1 MADTEKTYQLKKQ
14 LRQLEAYHGSGTEL
28 ISVYIPAGSQVHEMN
43 GKLRE
48 EMSQA
53 SNIKSKSTKLNVL
66 GALERIMNHLKV
78 YKKPPANGI
87 AVFAGNVS
95 DNPAKVD
102 IELFAIEPPE
112 PLNIGAYRCDSRFFL
127 EPLQSMIG
135 ATDSYGVV
143 VLDGRE
149 AIIAIV
155 KGTNITVIKKL
166 NSTAHAKIRKGG
178 QCLAAGTLIV
188 KDDGELM
195 DVEDFSA
202 GSRIIG
208 LDFPKSETR
217 PFYASDFFKTPAKHS
232 IIIRTEKPMCE
243 IRATPYHRFF
253 VLSEH
258 GPKEKFAKD
267 LDKSDRILVSRRVRC
282 AGARVKTGFQPG
294 MRIVLDDE
302 ERKKLKDARLGLKL
316 SQAEAA
322 EKAGLSQMV
331 ISHLERGTQNQTNGN
346 LRRIYS
352 IYGLGLDEMRLGR
365 KTADLPEYWN
375 EGLARLAGIICGDG
389 TLDGNRIIIYEGHK
403 ELAEDYR
410 ALIEKTIGV
419 KPSLRSVDKTAQNLQ
434 NFVRSGNSIEFPIQG
449 QNGSF
454 AKKCYFEVR
463 IYSLEFADELMRIA
477 PELLSRDRDIPAD
490 IPRCEDNVVAA
501 FLSGLYDAE
510 GYMHGD
516 CVDIA
521 MTSRRMM
528 EKVQLLLLRFGILSS
543 FSEKHVQ
550 GNRQWY
556 VSISDRESLVHFN
569 QNIGFTR
576 SDKREKL
583 AKSCARKTRQQYSDQ
598 VPIDGREV
606 FALAKELGLKTSDF
620 HAASCFFRDEKPLG
634 REAFARNILSV
645 FRKHADSGR
654 GKEIAAYLD
663 RLYRSDF
670 TTAKIK
676 EKIAVQSQEDFYD
689 LTIPVHS
696 NFIANG
702 FVVHNSARRYERL
715 IEEAIEVYYKR
726 IGDSMDNAYLKEE
739 KSFVKGIIV
748 GGPGPAKEF
757 FMKMRPFNYQL
768 KVLGV
773 VDTGYTDEYGIR
785 EVLSKSETILAQQEA
800 VKEKILVDRF
810 IKAVVNEGL
819 AVYGE
824 REVREAINSRQAET
838 VLLSEGLTHT
848 TATYRCTSCGVE
860 EKKISRDKPEEAF
873 ACQKCNNGQMKLQG
887 KELLLDELSELA
899 RGAEIPVEIL
909 STNTVEGAQ
918 FLTGFGGIGAF
929 LRYKTR

>member
-1 MADTEKTYQLKKQ
+1 MAADSEKTYQLKKQ
-14 LRQLEAYHGSGTEL
+14 LRQLEGFRGSGTEL

-66 GALERIMNHLKV
+66 GALERIMNHLKI

-102 IELFAIEPPE
+102 IGLFTVEPPE

-127 EPLQSMIG
+127 EPLQSMLG

-149 AIIAIV
+149 ATIAMV

-178 QCLAAGTLIV
+178 QCLATGTLVV

-195 DVEDFSA
+195 DIEDFSA
-202 GSRIIG
+202 GSQIIG
-208 LDFPKSETR
+208 LDFPKSETK

-232 IIIRTEKPMCE
+232 IIIRTERPMCE

-267 LDKSDRILVSRRVRC
+267 LDKSDRVLISKRLRC

-302 ERKKLKDARLGLKL
+302 ERKKLKGARLKLKL

-322 EKAGLSQMV
+322 RMAGLSQMV
-331 ISHLERGTQNQTNGN
+331 ISYLERGTQNQTNEN

-352 IYGLGLDEMRLGR
+352 MYGLDLDEVRLGR
-365 KTADLPEYWN
+365 KTLNLPEYWN

-410 ALIEKTIGV
+410 ALIEKTVGI
-419 KPSLRSVDKTAQNLQ
+419 KPSVRMVDKT
-434 NFVRSGNSIEFPIQG
+434 G
-449 QNGSF
+449 QKGSF
-454 AKKCYFEVR
+454 AKKGYFEVR

-477 PELLSRDRDIPAD
+477 PVLLSRDRDIPAA
-490 IPRCEDNVVAA
+490 ITRCENHVLAA

-510 GYMHGD
+510 GYLHGNR
-516 CVDIA
+516 VDIA
-521 MTSRRMM
+521 MTSRKLMKR
-528 EKVQLLLLRFGILSS
+528 VQLLLLRFGILSS
-543 FSEKHVQ
+543 FAEKKVS
-550 GNRQWY
+550 GNRQWS
-556 VSISDRESLVHFN
+556 VSISDRNSLRRFKEC
-569 QNIGFTR
+569 IGFAR

-583 AKSCARKTRQQYSDQ
+583 DRACARPGRQQYIDQ
-598 VPIDGREV
+598 IPIDGREV
-606 FALAKELGLKTSDF
+606 FRLAGELGLRTSDF
-620 HAASCFFRDEKPLG
+620 HAASCFFRNKKPLG

-645 FRKHADSGR
+645 FERCRNTEKGRKTAD
-654 GKEIAAYLD
+654 YLRRIYD
-663 RLYRSDF
+663 SDF
-670 TTAKIK
+670 TFAAIK
-676 EKIAVQSQEDFYD
+676 EKIPVESREKFYD
-689 LTIPVHS
+689 MTIPVHS
-696 NFIANG
+696 NFIADG

-739 KSFVKGIIV
+739 KCIVKGVIV

-757 FMKMRPFNYQL
+757 FMKMKPFNYQI

-773 VDTGYTDEYGIR
+773 VDTGYTEEYGIR
-785 EVLSKSETILAQQEA
+785 EVLSKSENIISQQEA

-824 REVREAINSRQAET
+824 RAVREAINSRQAER
-838 VLLSEGLTHT
+838 VLISEGLTYT
-848 TATYRCTSCGVE
+848 TGTYKCSSCGTE
-860 EKKISRDKPEEAF
+860 DRKISRDKPEEAF
-873 ACQKCNNGQMKLQG
+873 ACQKCNNGQMRLQS
-887 KELLLDELSELA
+887 KELLIDEMTELA
-899 RGAEIPVEIL
+899 RAAEIPVEIL